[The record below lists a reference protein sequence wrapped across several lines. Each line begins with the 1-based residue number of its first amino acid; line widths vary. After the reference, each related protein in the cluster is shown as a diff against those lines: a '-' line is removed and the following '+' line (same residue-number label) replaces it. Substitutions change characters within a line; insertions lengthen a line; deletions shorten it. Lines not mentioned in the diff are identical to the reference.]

1 MDRVGSYR
9 VDRGYRMVNNIST
22 KLIALVIFMAILICG
37 FGGYAIYSLAEVE
50 EKVDHIANIE
60 TPISQGVARV
70 VEYQLQQELA
80 LHVTISI
87 SGQGRSSLGETY
99 LEKYFDFSK
108 KVDEELVTIDGLID
122 QAMVADDEDHSNFE
136 ELRDMLRAI
145 RQDREVIADTANRVI
160 AQYRAL
166 VKAAGARI
174 PRLSTLGSPM
184 EEIEKAQAVVMVK
197 IDDLLH
203 SVAMI
208 TSESV
213 AKIQQ
218 TEAAVMLHLMIAAIL
233 GVALALVIGIALAL
247 QIRARLLAAV
257 STVDQF
263 AAGDM
268 TVDIGATKS
277 TDEIGKVLGAMSTM
291 QTNLVDILGTIRNV
305 ANGVS
310 TGSNELRQTA
320 RQVSDGVNDQAS
332 SIQETSAAMEEM
344 TAGIRQN
351 AKNAEETEKVSERM
365 STEANHCAEAMS
377 ATAAA
382 MKDISD
388 KILVVEEIT
397 RKIELLALN
406 ASVEAA
412 RAGEHG
418 RGFAVVASEVSRLA
432 EISKQAASEIQDAS
446 ADGREAAE
454 NTNRLLTNLLPEITR
469 VKDLVQGISAASDE
483 QSVGADEINVA
494 IHRLNTVVQQN
505 AAAAQQMASTAA
517 SIANQGGE
525 LQRSMTQFK
534 LDGDEDGGS
543 ARDDVA
549 MIAAS
554 RRIAD
559 DASDQSDDP
568 SLDDA
573 ITSGNFGKY

>member
-1 MDRVGSYR
+1 MLS
-9 VDRGYRMVNNIST
+9 NIST
-22 KLIALVIFMAILICG
+22 KLIALVVFMTAAL
-37 FGGYAIYSLAEVE
+37 FAFAGYTIVSLS
-50 EKVDHIANIE
+50 KVAKQVDQIAAIE
-60 TPISQGVARV
+60 TPITQSAYRV
-70 VEYQLQQELA
+70 VEAQLQQELA
-80 LHVTISI
+80 LHVAIAV
-87 SGQGRSSLGETY
+87 SGQGRGDLGEGYIEKFETY
-99 LEKYFDFSK
+99 SAEVNS
-108 KVDEELVTIDGLID
+108 ELTKIEGIIDSAMETPAER
-122 QAMVADDEDHSNFE
+122 QALYEDLKEN
-136 ELRDMLRAI
+136 LRQI
-145 RQDREVIADTANRVI
+145 RQMRDQVAEIAGRVI
-160 AQYRAL
+160 TQYRAL

-174 PRLSTLGSPM
+174 PRLSTLGPKM
-184 EEIEKAQAVVMVK
+184 EEIEKLQITLMVS
-197 IDDLLH
+197 IDDLVH
-203 SVAMI
+203 KVDQM
-208 TSESV
+208 TTESV
-213 AKIQQ
+213 AEIQASEYQ
-218 TEAAVMLHLMIAAIL
+218 VIQNLIVAAV
-233 GVALALVIGIALAL
+233 VIGAVSLIIGILLAL
-247 QIRARLLAAV
+247 QIRRRLSMAV
-257 STVDQF
+257 STVDRF
-263 AAGDM
+263 ATGDM
-268 TVDIGATKS
+268 TVSIAEGGGK
-277 TDEIGKVLGAMSTM
+277 DEIGRVLGAMAHM
-291 QTNLVDILGTIRNV
+291 QQNLIGILGTIRSV
-305 ANGVS
+305 GNGIT

-365 STEANHCAEAMS
+365 ATEAGRCADAMTQ
-377 ATAAA
+377 TAAA

-454 NTNRLLTNLLPEITR
+454 NTNRLLADLLPEITR

-505 AAAAQQMASTAA
+505 AAAAQQMAATSA
-517 SIANQGGE
+517 SIAGQGTD
-525 LQRSMTQFK
+525 LQKSMGRFK
-534 LDGDEDGGS
+534 LDSSGGAPSDGDTPAAGQRPVRSS
-543 ARDDVA
+543 ARRDD
-549 MIAAS
+549 
-554 RRIAD
+554 AD
-559 DASDQSDDP
+559 DEEP
-568 SLDDA
+568 ELDDA

>member
-1 MDRVGSYR
+1 MLS
-9 VDRGYRMVNNIST
+9 NIST
-22 KLIALVIFMAILICG
+22 KLIALVVFMTVAL
-37 FGGYAIYSLAEVE
+37 FAFAGYTIVSLSKVA
-50 EKVDHIANIE
+50 KQVDHIASTE
-60 TPISQGVARV
+60 TPITQSAYRV
-70 VEYQLQQELA
+70 VEAQLQQELA
-80 LHVTISI
+80 LHVAIAV
-87 SGQGRSSLGETY
+87 SGQGRGDLGEGYIEKFETY
-99 LEKYFDFSK
+99 SAE
-108 KVDEELVTIDGLID
+108 VDSELTNIESIIDSAMETPAGR
-122 QAMVADDEDHSNFE
+122 QALFE
-136 ELRDMLRAI
+136 ELKENLRQI
-145 RQDREVIADTANRVI
+145 RQMRDQVADIASRVI
-160 AQYRAL
+160 TQYRAL

-174 PRLSTLGSPM
+174 PRLSTLGPKM
-184 EEIEKAQAVVMVK
+184 EEIEKIQSTLMVS
-197 IDDLLH
+197 IDDLVH
-203 SVAMI
+203 KVNQM
-208 TSESV
+208 TTESV
-213 AKIQQ
+213 AEIQASEYQ
-218 TEAAVMLHLMIAAIL
+218 VIQNLIIAAMVIGAISL
-233 GVALALVIGIALAL
+233 IIGIMLALRIRRRLAN
-247 QIRARLLAAV
+247 AV
-257 STVDQF
+257 STVDRF
-263 AAGDM
+263 AMGDM
-268 TVDIGATKS
+268 TVSIAEGGAK
-277 TDEIGKVLGAMSTM
+277 DEIGKVLGAMAHM
-291 QTNLVDILGTIRNV
+291 QQNLIGILGTIRSV
-305 ANGVS
+305 GNGIT

-365 STEANHCAEAMS
+365 ATEAGRCADAMTQ
-377 ATAAA
+377 TAAA

-454 NTNRLLTNLLPEITR
+454 NTNRLLADLLPEITR

-505 AAAAQQMASTAA
+505 AAAAQQMAATSA
-517 SIANQGGE
+517 SIAGQGND
-525 LQRSMTQFK
+525 LQKSMSRFK
-534 LDGDEDGGS
+534 LDSSGGDRDGDDGEAAGRRPVRAS
-543 ARDDVA
+543 ARRDE
-549 MIAAS
+549 
-554 RRIAD
+554 AD
-559 DASDQSDDP
+559 EEEP
-568 SLDDA
+568 ELDDA

>member
-1 MDRVGSYR
+1 
-9 VDRGYRMVNNIST
+9 MVSNIST
-22 KLIALVIFMAILICG
+22 KLIALVFFMAILIFG

-50 EKVDHIANIE
+50 KKVDHIANIE

-87 SGQGRSSLGETY
+87 SGQGRASLGETY

-108 KVDEELVTIDGLID
+108 KVDQELAAIDELVDL
-122 QAMVADDEDHSNFE
+122 AMVIDDEDHTDFE
-136 ELRDMLRAI
+136 ELRAMLRAI

-184 EEIEKAQAVVMVK
+184 EEIEKAQAVLMVK

-203 SVAMI
+203 NVAAI
-208 TSESV
+208 TKESV

-218 TEAAVMLHLMIAAIL
+218 TEAAVMLHLIIAAIL
-233 GVALALVIGIALAL
+233 GVSLALLIGIALAL

-257 STVDQF
+257 SAVDQF
-263 AAGDM
+263 ADGDM
-268 TVDIGATKS
+268 TVDIGSSKS
-277 TDEIGKVLGAMSTM
+277 KDEIGKVLGAMSRM

-365 STEANHCAEAMS
+365 ATEAGHCAEAMS

-517 SIANQGGE
+517 SIANQGGD
-525 LQRSMTQFK
+525 LQRSMTRFK
-534 LDGDEDGGS
+534 LDSDDEAGP

-559 DASDQSDDP
+559 DASDEGDDP

>member
-1 MDRVGSYR
+1 MLS
-9 VDRGYRMVNNIST
+9 NIST
-22 KLIALVIFMAILICG
+22 KLIALVVFMTLAL
-37 FGGYAIYSLAEVE
+37 FAFAGYTIVSLSQVA
-50 EKVDHIANIE
+50 KQVDQIAAIE
-60 TPISQGVARV
+60 TPITQSAFKV
-70 VEYQLQQELA
+70 VEAQLRQELA
-80 LHVTISI
+80 LHVAIAV
-87 SGQGRSSLGETY
+87 SGQGRGDLGEGY
-99 LEKYFDFSK
+99 LERFQASSAQ
-108 KVDEELVTIDGLID
+108 VDSELTRIEGIIDSAMETPAERQALYEELKANLREIRQMRD
-122 QAMVADDEDHSNFE
+122 QISGVAD
-136 ELRDMLRAI
+136 
-145 RQDREVIADTANRVI
+145 RVI
-160 AQYRAL
+160 TQYRAL

-174 PRLSTLGSPM
+174 PRLSTLGPKM
-184 EEIEKAQAVVMVK
+184 EEIEKLQATLMVS
-197 IDDLLH
+197 IDDFVH
-203 SVAMI
+203 RVNQM
-208 TSESV
+208 TDESV
-213 AKIQQ
+213 TAIQDAEHQ
-218 TEAAVMLHLMIAAIL
+218 VIQNLTIAAIAIGAVSL
-233 GVALALVIGIALAL
+233 IIGILLAL
-247 QIRARLLAAV
+247 QIRRRLALAV
-257 STVDQF
+257 STVDRF
-263 AAGDM
+263 ATGDM
-268 TVDIGATKS
+268 TVSIANGGTR
-277 TDEIGKVLGAMSTM
+277 DEIGRVLGAMAHM
-291 QTNLVDILGTIRNV
+291 QQNLIGILGTIRSV
-305 ANGVS
+305 GNGIT

-365 STEANHCAEAMS
+365 ATEAGRCADAMTQ
-377 ATAAA
+377 TAAA

-454 NTNRLLTNLLPEITR
+454 NTNRLLADLLPEITR

-505 AAAAQQMASTAA
+505 AAAAQQMAATSA
-517 SIANQGGE
+517 SIAGQGTD
-525 LQRSMTQFK
+525 LQKSMGRFK
-534 LDGDEDGGS
+534 LDSSAGAPSDGDAPAAGQRPVRPS
-543 ARDDVA
+543 ARRDETDDEE
-549 MIAAS
+549 
-554 RRIAD
+554 
-559 DASDQSDDP
+559 P
-568 SLDDA
+568 ELDDA